1 MLHMLYYFLSLAPA
15 LAGGSTYTL
24 DTPDSEPRR
33 ETIYAAAKKTDGNL
47 AYTEQHDISYTEKG
61 EAIEARTEY
70 FTPEKKLAAILSSNF
85 KNSLPVSDYTFTD
98 LRDGSTHGVEVKQ
111 DGYLVWKQEKNE
123 KREEKLFKKDDFKDS
138 DLVTAGQGLF
148 FFLKKNL
155 KEFSKD
161 KSTPVK
167 LLIPGRLDYFS
178 FRLTVEEEDAEKVTF
193 KMRADSLIVRIF
205 LSSLRFQFNKET
217 NQVVKYYGPSNLVES
232 GGSLHNV
239 EISYETAQKPIQLS
253 AAEEK

>member
-1 MLHMLYYFLSLAPA
+1 MLHMLYYFLSLTPA
-15 LAGGSTYTL
+15 LAGDPTYT
-24 DTPDSEPRR
+24 PVSELRR
-33 ETIYAAAKKTDGNL
+33 ETIHAAAKKTDGNL
-47 AYTEQHDISYTEKG
+47 GYTEQHEILLSGKG

-70 FTPEKKLAAILSSNF
+70 FTPEKKLTAILSSSF

-98 LRDGSTHGVEVKQ
+98 LRDGSAHGVEVKP

-123 KREEKLFKKDDFKDS
+123 KREEKLFKKDDFQDS

-148 FFLKKNL
+148 FFLRKNL

-161 KSTPVK
+161 KSTAVK

-178 FRLTVEEEDAEKVTF
+178 FHLTVEEEDAENITF

-217 NQVVKYYGPSNLVES
+217 NQVIKYYGPSNLVES

-239 EISYETAQKPIQLS
+239 EISYETVQKPIHLS
-253 AAEEK
+253 AVEGK